1 MTLEEARSRAQR
13 LADRTGQP
21 GVLFRSGIAGW
32 EVWHTLDAAKW
43 LDETGEVALPR
54 TVEDP
59 RAMERQLRHH
69 ASRLRGPA
77 RLKLLEAAMTMRAFG
92 ALARMGLSNA
102 VWLLPQRGA
111 DAVVTR
117 AVGHYGKRTLNAD
130 R

>member
-13 LADRTGQP
+13 LANKTGQP

-43 LDETGEVALPR
+43 LDETGEIALPS

-59 RAMERQLRHH
+59 TAMERQLRYH
-69 ASRLRGPA
+69 ANRLRGPA
-77 RLKLLEAAMTMRAFG
+77 RLKLLEAAMAMRAFG

-102 VWLLPQRGA
+102 VWLIPERGA
-111 DAVVTR
+111 DAVVRGT
-117 AVGHYGKRTLNAD
+117 VGQD
-130 R
+130 